1 MLYEKEKSFEE
12 MTMRVCALQMDVIKG
27 DRAANQAAVERLVA
41 EAVKLCA
48 PEVIVLPELWSTGYA
63 LERAFSLADE
73 RGDASFLGRL
83 ACEYG
88 IAFAGGSVL
97 AEDGGSLFN
106 RAQVIDRDGRY
117 AAHYDKTHL
126 FGLMDEGRY
135 LSSGRKT
142 LSFEMGGLRCASVT
156 CYDIRFCELPRRL
169 AVEGAEVLFVSAEWP
184 MPRVEHWRILLRAR
198 AIENQMFVAACN
210 RGGVTDGEVF
220 AGNSMLIAPDG
231 TVLADAGTGEE
242 IIWADFEPEQ
252 VRRTRSHI
260 PVFMDRV
267 PELY

>member
-1 MLYEKEKSFEE
+1 
-12 MTMRVCALQMDVIKG
+12 MRVCALQMDVIKG
-27 DRAANQAAVERLVA
+27 DRAANQAAAERLVA
-41 EAVKLCA
+41 EAVNLCG

-63 LERAFSLADE
+63 LKRAFSLADE

-97 AEDGGSLFN
+97 AEDGGRLFN

-117 AAHYDKTHL
+117 AAHYDKIHL

-135 LSSGRKT
+135 LTPGRRI
-142 LSFEMGGLRCASVT
+142 LSFEMGDLRCASVI

-184 MPRVEHWRILLRAR
+184 MPRVEHWRTLLRAR

-220 AGNSMLIAPDG
+220 AGNSMLVAPDG
-231 TVLADAGTGEE
+231 TVLAEAGTGEE

-252 VRRTRSHI
+252 VRRARSHI